1 MRRKTFIHLTLALI
15 AVGVT
20 LAGCKNAGEELK
32 QVAGTLEGPVPSNV
46 MPDPVQQAFVK
57 AVKYHSCTMISATL
71 IRRSF
76 SLLA

>member
-20 LAGCKNAGEELK
+20 LVGCKNVGGDKK
-32 QVAGTLEGPVPSNV
+32 QIAGTLEGPVPSDV

-71 IRRSF
+71 IPRSF
-76 SLLA
+76 SLRA

>member
-1 MRRKTFIHLTLALI
+1 MRRKTFIIFAMPLI
-15 AVGVT
+15 AMGVT
-20 LAGCKNAGEELK
+20 LAGCKNVGGDKKEI
-32 QVAGTLEGPVPSNV
+32 AGTLEGPVPSDE

-71 IRRSF
+71 IPRSF